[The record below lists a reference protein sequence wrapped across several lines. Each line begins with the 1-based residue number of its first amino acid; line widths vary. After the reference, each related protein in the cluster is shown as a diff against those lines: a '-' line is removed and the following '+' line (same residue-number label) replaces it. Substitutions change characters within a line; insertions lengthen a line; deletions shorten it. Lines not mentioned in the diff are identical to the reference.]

1 MMLMGLALREAFS
14 FWTGHPFDFE
24 LWVRLGYYTTHLYNP
39 YGFLPAAP
47 GLSFSNIF
55 SSSAGATIGYLP
67 FWPFITSSIY
77 YLYSATGI
85 QNRFLYYFLL
95 KQPIILSDLLVA
107 YLLYKYCVKVN
118 SSAAA
123 GAMKFWLFVPF
134 SVIISA
140 IWGMF
145 DSVALVFVMLSLLS
159 KDMKRSFW
167 NGLSIFVKSIPVIY
181 AIPMSSLKVGR
192 LLLSISIPSL
202 VSLFIVYLTGWPF
215 AIVSRTLGST
225 ITKEGESMSIWELYY
240 IMGSLNLLRGISST
254 LSLVLG
260 LVWIP
265 ALIISTYFAY
275 KRFGFDSDHGL
286 VQSCIM
292 LTLVFFIFKSQVNE
306 QYFLYLLLLM
316 LLDVTIWNNNRKRLM
331 YYMTMVATIYLIV
344 NNFFM
349 LDFISP
355 VYPAILNTV
364 NNLNQL
370 IGNIRYSVKLF
381 LGVIFTVLNI
391 LYIRAQIKTPDRELG
406 RYDVHAAPRY

>member
-1 MMLMGLALREAFS
+1 MGLALREAFS

-39 YGFLPAAP
+39 YGFLPPAP

-55 SSSAGATIGYLP
+55 SSSAGATIAYLP

-77 YLYSATGI
+77 YLYSAIGI

-95 KQPIILSDLLVA
+95 KQPIIISDLLVA
-107 YLLYKYCVKVN
+107 YLLYKYCSKIN
-118 SSAAA
+118 SAAA
-123 GAMKFWLFVPF
+123 ARVMKFWLFVPF

-145 DSVALVFVMLSLLS
+145 DPIALLFVMLSLLS
-159 KDMKRSFW
+159 KGMRRSFW
-167 NGLSIFVKSIPVIY
+167 NGVSIFVKSIPVIY
-181 AIPMSSLKVGR
+181 TIPMSSLKIGR
-192 LLLSISIPSL
+192 ILLSISLPSL
-202 VSLFIVYLTGWPF
+202 VSLFIIYLTGWPF

-240 IMGSLNLLRGISST
+240 IMGSLNLLHGIDST
-254 LSLVLG
+254 LSIVLG
-260 LVWIP
+260 LFWIP
-265 ALIISTYFAY
+265 ALIISAYFAY
-275 KRFGFDSDHGL
+275 KRFGFDSDYGL

-306 QYFLYLLLLM
+306 QYFLYLLLFM
-316 LLDVTIWNNNRKRLM
+316 LLDVTVWNTNRKRLM
-331 YYMTMVATIYLIV
+331 YYMTLVATIYLIV

-349 LDFISP
+349 LNFISP
-355 VYPAILNTV
+355 AYPAILNTV

-370 IGNIRYSVKLF
+370 ISNIRYSVKLF
-381 LGVIFTVLNI
+381 LGVTFTVLNI
-391 LYIRAQIKTPDRELG
+391 LYIRVQMKESI
-406 RYDVHAAPRY
+406 